1 MKPATLAKHIADSA
15 FTKKAQ
21 DVVIMNLKGLS
32 SVTDFFVVCSADSD
46 VQVRAIAHAVEDG
59 LKEKG
64 VRPWQVERGSS
75 NWVILDYVDVVL
87 HVFHKHTRPFYNLE
101 KLWGDAVIERVADGE
116 EKPVRKAAP
125 PAVKVARRVPAA
137 SRTAAS
143 ARVSRPSK
151 KSRASGSTPSGRKA
165 KPKRKSPGRVST
177 RGKSN
182 PRRKVAS

>member
-1 MKPATLAKHIADSA
+1 
-15 FTKKAQ
+15 
-21 DVVIMNLKGLS
+21 MNLKGLS

-64 VRPWQVERGSS
+64 VRPWQVERGSP

-101 KLWGDAVIERVADGE
+101 KLWGDAEIERVADGE
-116 EKPVRKAAP
+116 ERPVRK
-125 PAVKVARRVPAA
+125 PAA
-137 SRTAAS
+137 AATKVTRRAPSAPRTAAA
-143 ARVSRPSK
+143 ARVSRPVK
-151 KSRASGSTPSGRKA
+151 KSRATGSAAAGRKA
-165 KPKRKSPGRVST
+165 KPKRKSPGGVGT
-177 RGKSN
+177 RSKTS